1 MVRTT
6 PGPARLRRKKRL
18 FKRAEGFVGGRRKLL
33 KVVRETVLR
42 AGVFAYRDRRRRKR
56 DFRRLWILRVSAAA
70 RARGLRYSQFMNG
83 LRRAGIELDRRSLS
97 ELAINDPAAFDAIFA
112 QAKAALEAPATAT

>member
-42 AGVFAYRDRRRRKR
+42 AAG
-56 DFRRLWILRVSAAA
+56 FRLPRSSPAK
-70 RARGLRYSQFMNG
+70 
-83 LRRAGIELDRRSLS
+83 AGIPSLM
-97 ELAINDPAAFDAIFA
+97 DPAH
-112 QAKAALEAPATAT
+112 